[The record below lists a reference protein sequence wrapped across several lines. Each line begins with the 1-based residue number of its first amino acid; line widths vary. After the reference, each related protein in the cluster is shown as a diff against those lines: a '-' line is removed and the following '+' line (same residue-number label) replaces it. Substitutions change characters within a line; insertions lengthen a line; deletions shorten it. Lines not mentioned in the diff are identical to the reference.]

1 MTMGSISETYE
12 KQLEAVGERM
22 GLLMARA
29 TDQEKEILRR
39 MKDEIEEFA
48 RNEEAQGKYY
58 DRSALFAAGIIANPD
73 IANTDLKKAAIEYIE
88 VDYLFI
94 KSIKEEGK

>member
-1 MTMGSISETYE
+1 MGSISETYE

-22 GLLMARA
+22 GLLMSRA
-29 TDQEKEILRR
+29 SEQEKEILRR
-39 MKDEIEEFA
+39 MKKEIEDFA
-48 RNEEAQGKYY
+48 KSEETQGKYY

-73 IANTDLKKAAIEYIE
+73 IINDDLKRAAVEYIE

-94 KSIKEEGK
+94 KSIKDEEK